1 MSKTKKQLELELLEL
16 KRLLDKQNTLL
27 ANEPSKEQNDYNND
41 IEIKMTRMVRVVSLY
56 HGVLNLKTSNQ
67 VDATIFTFN
76 FFGYEQPIFYS
87 DLIKCINTQRR
98 LFTDGFCYIKDEEV
112 IKTHYLNKIYEHL
125 LDKDAISNYT
135 QFDEDF
141 IKNNF
146 GKLPAQQKIT
156 VLETIAFKL
165 NENENIDRNK
175 IDILAKLANVDI
187 YELAKKL
194 Q

>member
-1 MSKTKKQLELELLEL
+1 MSKTKKELELELLEL
-16 KRLLDKQNTLL
+16 KKLLDQQNKLL
-27 ANEPSKEQNDYNND
+27 ANVPSKEQDEDD
-41 IEIKMTRMVRVVSLY
+41 IEIKMTKMVRVVSLY
-56 HGVLNLKTSNQ
+56 HGVLNLKTSSQ
-67 VDATIFTFN
+67 MDATIFTFN

-98 LFTDGFCYIKDEEV
+98 LFTDGFCYIKDQEI
-112 IKTHYLNKIYEHL
+112 IKAHYLDKIYKYL
-125 LDKDAISNYT
+125 LDKDAILNYT
-135 QFDEDF
+135 QYDEDF
-141 IKNNF
+141 IKDNF
-146 GKLPAQQKIT
+146 PKLPTQQKIT